1 MPKNCDVRRQVKGL
15 NTGAVEWSQ
24 PSCGGGFSVPLYP
37 QGLLPLRGPLGTKL
51 GFKLSEWLD
60 ANRGKMWKL
69 LKKWM
74 KMAKLRFN
82 FFQVIYVIYVYIYIR
97 IYNSSLSLNIIPGF
111 TDQAHSVDSHGF
123 PSRQNL
129 KHRRCC
135 RLLGLGEQSWVP
147 SYN

>member
-15 NTGAVEWSQ
+15 NTRAAKWSQ
-24 PSCGGGFSVPLYP
+24 LQVKAASQSLYP

-51 GFKLSEWLD
+51 GFKLSEWL
-60 ANRGKMWKL
+60 AMQSWKNVEIAEKVDEDGQVAVQL
-69 LKKWM
+69 
-74 KMAKLRFN
+74 
-82 FFQVIYVIYVYIYIR
+82 FQVIYVYVYIYIF
-97 IYNSSLSLNIIPGF
+97 NNPSLSLNIIPGF